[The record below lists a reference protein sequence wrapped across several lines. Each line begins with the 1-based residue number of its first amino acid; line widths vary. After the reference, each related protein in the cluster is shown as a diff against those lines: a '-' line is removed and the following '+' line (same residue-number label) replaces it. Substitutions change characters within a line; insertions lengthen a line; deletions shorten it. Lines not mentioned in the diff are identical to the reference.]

1 MSYSSNL
8 LIASP
13 ALADPNFRQSVVL
26 ILSGNDE
33 ETFGVILNRQSEKR
47 IAEIWDQVFE
57 TPCRTKQLIHLG
69 GPVFGP
75 LIALHTSKD
84 LADAEVFPGL
94 YFSTQKESIEAV
106 VDEKQHSFR
115 LYVGG
120 AGWGKKQLKTEIQ
133 QGAWYLL
140 PATITDVFDDP
151 TEMWKKTLD
160 RAGRGMLSAI
170 LHQKVLPEDPT
181 WN

>member
-1 MSYSSNL
+1 MYPSNL

-13 ALADPNFRQSVVL
+13 ALADPNFRQTVVL

-33 ETFGVILNRQSEKR
+33 ETFGVILNRQSDKR
-47 IAEIWDQVFE
+47 IAEIWDQIFE
-57 TPCRTKQLIHLG
+57 TPCRTKQLLHLG

-75 LIALHTSKD
+75 LIALHTSKE

-133 QGAWYLL
+133 QGAWYLI
-140 PATITDVFDDP
+140 PATIGDVFDDP
-151 TEMWKKTLD
+151 TEIWKKTLD

-170 LHQKVLPEDPT
+170 LHRKILPEDPT
-181 WN
+181 LN